1 VPHQHDSM
9 KSDRILSEL
18 KLLRESRTITDVDE
32 PMVTVVLFS
41 LDGELYAFPGAN
53 VLEILP
59 VEGISPIPGTPECI
73 PGLITVRGDI
83 ESVIDLRRVLDL
95 PPPADAQGQILLA
108 TGGEV
113 RSGVLIDGVEDVV
126 DVLRTSIL
134 PPPRNLDRQT
144 REFVAGG
151 LERDGRSVTLLDPA
165 GVFARAVAP

>member
-1 VPHQHDSM
+1 MPQQHDSL

-32 PMVTVVLFS
+32 PMVKVVVFS
-41 LDGELYAFPGAN
+41 LAGGLYAFPGSN

-59 VEGISPIPGTPECI
+59 AEGISPIPGTPECI

-83 ESVIDLRRVLDL
+83 ESVIDLRRVLEL
-95 PPPADAQGQILLA
+95 PADTEAQGQILLA
-108 TGGEV
+108 TGGDV

-126 DVLRTSIL
+126 DIPRDSIL
-134 PPPRNLDRQT
+134 PPPRTMDRQL
-144 REFVAGG
+144 REFVAGE

-165 GVFARAVAP
+165 GVFARAVVP